1 MSNLKELRINQEG
14 ILPSFDKDIYDYY
27 LTINE
32 DIDSL
37 QIEAIPE
44 NPSSKIE
51 IIGNNKLNEDE
62 NTISIKVILDGE
74 ETVYTIKVV
83 KTKNIELSNCNLEV
97 LAIENELFEPAF
109 DSNITDYKLEV
120 PNNITSLNV
129 FAVPESENS
138 KIEISGINE
147 LEVGDN
153 LVEIIVTSP
162 NQKMKKKYSL
172 HVYRKTRKETN
183 EDEETQKENNE
194 KVQELLS
201 ETNNE
206 YNVEKTKLEVTQYK
220 SNNNVIEIGILFSIL
235 FVLLIILALFKSK
248 KN

>member
-1 MSNLKELRINQEG
+1 MNNLNKLRINQEG

-37 QIEAIPE
+37 EIEAIPE
-44 NPSSKIE
+44 NSNSKIE
-51 IIGNNKLNEDE
+51 IVGNENLNEGE
-62 NTISIKVILDGE
+62 NTIFIKVISDSE
-74 ETVYTIKVV
+74 ETVYTIQVV
-83 KTKNIELSNCNLEV
+83 KTQNIELYNCNLEV
-97 LAIENELFEPAF
+97 LEIENVLFEPAF

-120 PNNITSLNV
+120 SNEISSLNV
-129 FAVPESENS
+129 FAVPENENS
-138 KIEISGINE
+138 IVEISGSNK
-147 LEVGDN
+147 LDVGNN
-153 LVEIIVTSP
+153 LIEIIVSSQ

-172 HVYRKTRKETN
+172 HVYRKTRKESN
-183 EDEETQKENNE
+183 EYEEIQKENNE

-201 ETNNE
+201 EGSNE
-206 YNVEKTKLEVTQYK
+206 YNVEKTKLILTQYK

-235 FVLLIILALFKSK
+235 FVLLIIVALFKSK

>member
-1 MSNLKELRINQEG
+1 MNNLNKLRINQEG

-37 QIEAIPE
+37 EIEAIPE
-44 NPSSKIE
+44 NLNSKIE
-51 IIGNNKLNEDE
+51 IVGNENLNEGE
-62 NTISIKVILDGE
+62 NTIFIKVISDSE
-74 ETVYTIKVV
+74 ETVYTIQVV
-83 KTKNIELSNCNLEV
+83 KTQNIELYNCNLEV
-97 LAIENELFEPAF
+97 LEIENGLFEPAF

-120 PNNITSLNV
+120 SNEISSLNV
-129 FAVPESENS
+129 FAVPENENS
-138 KIEISGINE
+138 IVEISGSNK
-147 LEVGDN
+147 LDVGNN
-153 LVEIIVTSP
+153 LIEIIVSSQ

-172 HVYRKTRKETN
+172 HVYRKTRKESN
-183 EDEETQKENNE
+183 EYEEIQKENNE

-201 ETNNE
+201 EGSNE
-206 YNVEKTKLEVTQYK
+206 YNVEKTKLILTQYK

-235 FVLLIILALFKSK
+235 FVLLIIVALFKSK